1 MHVLAPVACEFSGL
15 ANHTPRA
22 QLPRSAEVQSPS
34 PPQPTFHHDPESG
47 TKSAEAPSKDRIK
60 QSTNVS
66 RALGRPNQEMRANIV
81 ISSLLNRGAYIQ
93 LDDPLRASQAWTALP
108 RQITHGPIVH
118 ACTCFG
124 FPCSFDLTME
134 PPPFTGRRI
143 VDRVLCV
150 WYYAHSTI
158 LRTCLAR
165 AQSETSW
172 NS

>member
-1 MHVLAPVACEFSGL
+1 VGSPITRPEPNCHDRRRS
-15 ANHTPRA
+15 RA
-22 QLPRSAEVQSPS
+22 RALRS
-34 PPQPTFHHDPESG
+34 QPFIMIR